1 MIDVLDCEVE
11 FILLPL
17 WVAAFELAM
26 APRSQ
31 SWLFP
36 APRVGLRSALG
47 PPGRSWLP
55 ERVNPRWCGSEG
67 LRPHNRMPGIQ
78 SHRIARGYGRSDD
91 GSSDSLR
98 SKASSTSFASERRRK
113 RWAMARD
120 FDHSPSSGRGR
131 PRALW
136 LDQVRNARMALTTR

>member
-1 MIDVLDCEVE
+1 
-11 FILLPL
+11 
-17 WVAAFELAM
+17 M

-67 LRPHNRMPGIQ
+67 LRRTTECPVIRATASLEGTADRMMEVP
-78 SHRIARGYGRSDD
+78 IASAQR
-91 GSSDSLR
+91 
-98 SKASSTSFASERRRK
+98 
-113 RWAMARD
+113 
-120 FDHSPSSGRGR
+120 HP
-131 PRALW
+131 PRALHRKGAENVGRW
-136 LDQVRNARMALTTR
+136 RGTSTIVRAAGAGAPAPRAALLVA